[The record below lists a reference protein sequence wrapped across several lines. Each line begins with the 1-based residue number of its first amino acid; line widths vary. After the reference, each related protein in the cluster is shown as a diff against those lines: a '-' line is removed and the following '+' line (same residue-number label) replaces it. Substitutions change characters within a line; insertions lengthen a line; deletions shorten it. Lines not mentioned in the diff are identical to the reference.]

1 LNDWSLAGEALS
13 AGEVLG
19 FPTETIYG
27 IGCNP
32 KDEKAVAD
40 LVALKGR
47 EQGKGLPL
55 VAANA
60 EFLEQLDIEEAAKS
74 RELRISLQ
82 EQHWPGALTI
92 VLQLKQSAF
101 AIGVSAPD
109 GSIAVRVSP
118 LAELVGLAEACEGF
132 LIATSANLSGKPVA
146 ENSESFIE
154 YFPKTKFVDD
164 FSRPSSDALPSTIV
178 DLRSGKIEVL
188 REGSVKV
195 I

>member
-1 LNDWSLAGEALS
+1 
-13 AGEVLG
+13 
-19 FPTETIYG
+19 
-27 IGCNP
+27 
-32 KDEKAVAD
+32 
-40 LVALKGR
+40 
-47 EQGKGLPL
+47 

-118 LAELVGLAEACEGF
+118 LL
-132 LIATSANLSGKPVA
+132 NLSV
-146 ENSESFIE
+146 
-154 YFPKTKFVDD
+154 
-164 FSRPSSDALPSTIV
+164 
-178 DLRSGKIEVL
+178 
-188 REGSVKV
+188 
-195 I
+195 